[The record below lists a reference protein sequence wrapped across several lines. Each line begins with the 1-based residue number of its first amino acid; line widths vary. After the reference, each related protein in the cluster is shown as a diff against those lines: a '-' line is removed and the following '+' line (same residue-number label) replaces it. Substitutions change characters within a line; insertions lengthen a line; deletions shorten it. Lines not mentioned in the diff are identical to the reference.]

1 MTVLCCVVLNPPVEP
16 PIVCK
21 KANFSAFYYISCQF
35 GAPLVEV
42 TCTIWSV
49 KQTLLFLFQIHMQGY
64 CWVKQWRVGEVLT
77 KALCLATQI
86 NNAKCQQCQMSTMP
100 NINNAKCQQ
109 CQMSTMSNVNNVNKI
124 KCQQCQM
131 ITVSNLPRTV
141 EICPDLLRS
150 PQICWNPTRS
160 IKMLWDLSDNVKMST
175 KLSKCQS
182 NYQNVNQIVK
192 MSIKLSKCQLNCQIV
207 TISNILCYQS
217 V

>member
-1 MTVLCCVVLNPPVEP
+1 M
-16 PIVCK
+16 VCK
-21 KANFSAFYYISCQF
+21 KAKFSAFYYISCQF

-100 NINNAKCQQ
+100 NVNNAKCQQSQMSTIPNVNNPKCQQ

-124 KCQQCQM
+124 KCQQCQQNQM
-131 ITVSNLPRTV
+131 STMSNDNCVKSAQNCRDLPRSV
-141 EICPDLLRS
+141 EISPDLLKSDQINQDVMRS
-150 PQICWNPTRS
+150 VW
-160 IKMLWDLSDNVKMST
+160 
-175 KLSKCQS
+175 
-182 NYQNVNQIVK
+182 
-192 MSIKLSKCQLNCQIV
+192 
-207 TISNILCYQS
+207 
-217 V
+217 